1 MQPSKLKSLTEELEI
16 KFATGHSLSTNKEL
30 GEINIT
36 NSKNEI
42 QLTILITAAGIVIN
56 ANANQLNVNAS
67 NQLNLQSK
75 KINIDASELLVLKSG
90 GNFVQEINKDAL
102 TEIMGTNKHLA
113 KIQKIVATM
122 GNIEIK
128 ANDNIKL
135 QGEQVLLNCE

>member
-1 MQPSKLKSLTEELEI
+1 MQLNKLKSLNEELEI
-16 KFATGHSLSTNKEL
+16 KFATGYTLNTNKEL

-42 QLTILITAAGIVIN
+42 LLTILITAAGISIN
-56 ANANQLNVNAS
+56 AKANQLNVKAS
-67 NQLNLQSK
+67 DQLNLQSK
-75 KINIDASELLVLKSG
+75 KINIDASELLILKSG
-90 GNFVQEINKDAL
+90 GNFVQEIDKDAL
-102 TEIMGTNKHLA
+102 TEIRGNNKHLA
-113 KIQKIVATM
+113 KTQKIVATT